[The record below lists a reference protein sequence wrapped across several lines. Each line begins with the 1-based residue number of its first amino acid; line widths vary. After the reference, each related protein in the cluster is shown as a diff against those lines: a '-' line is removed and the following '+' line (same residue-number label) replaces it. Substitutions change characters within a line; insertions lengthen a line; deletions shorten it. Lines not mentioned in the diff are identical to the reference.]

1 MFLSLTP
8 TLLAAYLPRS
18 CRSCTFRDAPAGRGG
33 CHFETFS
40 HRRTHLLSRQADSF
54 FHIRLLLVF
63 HRRALVCVS
72 VDSRARVCYP
82 TSVHQEENKHDLPG
96 VSRGFGVIKFL
107 RHRDVLG
114 WWIVHRPSFLNQH
127 CCQFPASPS
136 GRLIFAASPGS
147 AFQAQFRKGVPL
159 ALPLAAFIIC
169 ALLFTFFF
177 GGVLLFN
184 TYLFVSPRC

>member
-1 MFLSLTP
+1 MLSNS
-8 TLLAAYLPRS
+8 A
-18 CRSCTFRDAPAGRGG
+18 
-33 CHFETFS
+33 
-40 HRRTHLLSRQADSF
+40 Q
-54 FHIRLLLVF
+54 
-63 HRRALVCVS
+63 
-72 VDSRARVCYP
+72 
-82 TSVHQEENKHDLPG
+82 QEENKHDLPG

-147 AFQAQFRKGVPL
+147 AFQARVCKRVPL
-159 ALPLAAFIIC
+159 ALPLAAFIC

-177 GGVLLFN
+177 GCCCHSIPTCFSAVLTIVEGKAYTTTLLTPTRDSLRKSF
-184 TYLFVSPRC
+184 FGQSPLRNSPSLIPGATLRHSC

>member
-18 CRSCTFRDAPAGRGG
+18 CRPCTFRDAPAGRGG

-40 HRRTHLLSRQADSF
+40 HRRTHLLSRQTDSF
-54 FHIRLLLVF
+54 FFPLSVVISVSQTRIGLCL
-63 HRRALVCVS
+63 RRFARACVLS
-72 VDSRARVCYP
+72 NSAQ
-82 TSVHQEENKHDLPG
+82 QEENKHDLPG

-136 GRLIFAASPGS
+136 GR
-147 AFQAQFRKGVPL
+147 
-159 ALPLAAFIIC
+159 
-169 ALLFTFFF
+169 
-177 GGVLLFN
+177 
-184 TYLFVSPRC
+184 